1 MNKVVV
7 LLASLGAFAAAA
19 QPANEEVAPPAPTAE
34 MQGRMADMQALME
47 RMRTTKDPAER
58 QRLMAEHMRL
68 MHDGMAMMGPMMHGS
83 ANEQQGER
91 ACADNDMQCRMQRM
105 QNQQGM
111 MGQRMSMMQ
120 MMMQQMMEHMTQQ
133 DAAATPDSGAGHA
146 H

>member
-68 MHDGMAMMGPMMHGS
+68 MHEGMTMMGSMDH
-83 ANEQQGER
+83 
-91 ACADNDMQCRMQRM
+91 
-105 QNQQGM
+105 
-111 MGQRMSMMQ
+111 MMQ
-120 MMMQQMMEHMTQQ
+120 H
-133 DAAATPDSGAGHA
+133 DASAQPGTPAPNATPNAPGGQNHEQ
-146 H
+146 HH

>member
-58 QRLMAEHMRL
+58 QRLMAAHMRL

-111 MGQRMSMMQ
+111 MGQRMS
-120 MMMQQMMEHMTQQ
+120 
-133 DAAATPDSGAGHA
+133 
-146 H
+146 

>member
-1 MNKVVV
+1 
-7 LLASLGAFAAAA
+7 
-19 QPANEEVAPPAPTAE
+19 
-34 MQGRMADMQALME
+34 
-47 RMRTTKDPAER
+47 
-58 QRLMAEHMRL
+58 MAEHMRL